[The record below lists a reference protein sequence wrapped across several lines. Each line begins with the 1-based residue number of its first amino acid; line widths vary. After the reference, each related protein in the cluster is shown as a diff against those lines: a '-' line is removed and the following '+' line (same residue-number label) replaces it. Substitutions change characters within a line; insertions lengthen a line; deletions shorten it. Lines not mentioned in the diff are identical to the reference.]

1 MELRKGLVCDSAN
14 QIVLFNPP
22 CHLDSLLPPYLAWQ
36 LDKTKT
42 AEDLYSGKNVVLTKS
57 LIRVEADELT
67 YPLHIIL
74 RYELETALL
83 RGDIE
88 VADLPALWNKVCRE
102 EA

>member
-1 MELRKGLVCDSAN
+1 MRQHDFKNSVQTPTPSR
-14 QIVLFNPP
+14 
-22 CHLDSLLPPYLAWQ
+22 LPHFFHPLATQ

-42 AEDLYSGKNVVLTKS
+42 AEDLYRGKNVVLTES

-88 VADLPALWNKVCRE
+88 VVDLPALWNKVCRE
-102 EA
+102 EAWV